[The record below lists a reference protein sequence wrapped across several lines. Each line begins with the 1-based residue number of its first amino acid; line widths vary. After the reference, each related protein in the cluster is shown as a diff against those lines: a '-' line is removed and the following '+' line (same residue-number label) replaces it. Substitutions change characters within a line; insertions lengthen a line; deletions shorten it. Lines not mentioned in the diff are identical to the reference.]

1 VPGLFGWRLGAQNP
15 TLTGREVT
23 ALTWAG
29 TRGVITLAAVFAI
42 PLVTRNHRPF
52 PDRDLLL
59 LCAYIVVLV
68 TLVGQGLTFGPL
80 LRRLGLRANDAED
93 AQIRHEA
100 RLAALRA
107 AQSAV
112 TEMQA
117 SRDIPASVAE
127 SMRAALRRQADRHE
141 ARYSMLTD
149 SDGEIGW
156 SPELEAAIRAQH
168 AVIDAQREELL
179 RWRDSGRM
187 SDESLRQLQ
196 HELDLE
202 ERTLPGG

>member
-1 VPGLFGWRLGAQNP
+1 VPGFLGWRLGDPYPPLNW
-15 TLTGREVT
+15 REAL

-42 PLVTRNHRPF
+42 PLMTKNHRPF

-80 LRRLGLRANDAED
+80 MHRLGLRADEAED
-93 AQIRHEA
+93 AQILHDA
-100 RLAALRA
+100 RLAAIDA
-107 AQSAV
+107 ALIAV
-112 TEMQA
+112 DEMQA
-117 SRDIPASVAE
+117 SRHIPASVAD
-127 SMRAALRRQADRHE
+127 SMRAAMRRRADRH
-141 ARYSMLTD
+141 RTRFDMLTTT
-149 SDGEIGW
+149 DGEISW
-156 SPELEAAIRAQH
+156 SPELEALIRAQH
-168 AVIDAQREELL
+168 AVIGAQRDELL

-187 SDESLRQLQ
+187 SDDCLRTLQ

>member
-1 VPGLFGWRLGAQNP
+1 
-15 TLTGREVT
+15 VT
-23 ALTWAG
+23 
-29 TRGVITLAAVFAI
+29 
-42 PLVTRNHRPF
+42 
-52 PDRDLLL
+52 D
-59 LCAYIVVLV
+59 
-68 TLVGQGLTFGPL
+68 
-80 LRRLGLRANDAED
+80 
-93 AQIRHEA
+93 
-100 RLAALRA
+100 
-107 AQSAV
+107 
-112 TEMQA
+112 MQT

-127 SMRAALRRQADRHE
+127 SMRAALRRQADRHQ

-168 AVIDAQREELL
+168 AVIEAQREELL

-187 SDESLRQLQ
+187 SDGCLRQLQ